1 MKVRKRYEVP
11 EEQFNDFISEHSEE
25 PMRINKNM
33 KLTGGKV
40 VHSYLISIDTE
51 MTLTEFHME
60 NLRLLADS
68 NTVTAEEK
76 DAINYGISAIKTLE
90 DMGVII

>member
-1 MKVRKRYEVP
+1 MKVRKKYEVP
-11 EEQFNDFISEHSEE
+11 HAQIRDFLLEHTGE
-25 PMRINKNM
+25 P
-33 KLTGGKV
+33 LTIHDAGTHYRV
-40 VHSYLISIDTE
+40 SIDTE
-51 MTLTEFHME
+51 MTLTEFHMS

-76 DAINYGISAIKTLE
+76 DAIEYGISAIKTLE

>member
-1 MKVRKRYEVP
+1 MKVRKKYEVP
-11 EEQFNDFISEHSEE
+11 YAQIRSFLLDHAGEI
-25 PMRINKNM
+25 
-33 KLTGGKV
+33 LTIHDAGTFFRV
-40 VHSYLISIDTE
+40 SIDTE
-51 MTLTEFHME
+51 MTQAEFHME

>member
-1 MKVRKRYEVP
+1 MKVRKKYEVP
-11 EEQFNDFISEHSEE
+11 KSQIRDFLLEHTGEQLTIHDARTHFN
-25 PMRINKNM
+25 
-33 KLTGGKV
+33 V
-40 VHSYLISIDTE
+40 SIDTE
-51 MTLTEFHME
+51 MTQTEFHME